1 MANNF
6 AAFFET
12 LVAGADEYNKA
23 KVGRTALLDAVYKDV
38 KPEAA
43 RIGKT
48 VDVYFPD
55 VGPLQAINNGILTG
69 DLGQSQLHPVGVP
82 DPGRGRPPVSGL
94 RAMADR
100 R

>member
-23 KVGRTALLDAVYKDV
+23 KVGRTALLDAVYKDI

-43 RIGKT
+43 PSARRST
-48 VDVYFPD
+48 STSP
-55 VGPLQAINNGILTG
+55 TW
-69 DLGQSQLHPVGVP
+69 
-82 DPGRGRPPVSGL
+82 
-94 RAMADR
+94 DR
-100 R
+100 SRRSTTAS

>member
-12 LVAGADEYNKA
+12 LVAGADEYNQA

-55 VGPLQAINNGILTG
+55 IGPLPAINNGQS
-69 DLGQSQLHPVGVP
+69 DRDVGQPELHPARVP
-82 DPGRGRPPVSGL
+82 DPGGRRTSVPGL
-94 RAMADR
+94 RAVADGG
-100 R
+100 